1 MWQAKQESLDRLVAV
16 KVDHRPLSEDK
27 ERRRFLREAGAAGRL
42 SNHRGIVTVHDAGI
56 LSDGRPYLVM
66 DLCTGGSLT
75 QWLKPG
81 ERRSQRRIRDVG
93 VRIAD
98 ALAAA
103 HARGVLHRDVKPAN
117 ILIDSYDDPGLADF
131 GLAAMPEAGV
141 ELSVTLEGMT
151 PAYAPKEVLYL
162 SPPTEYGDVYSL
174 AATLYALLDG
184 KPPRWPDT
192 GTPSLPQVLEL
203 LQQPIE
209 PLPHVDPEFMDV
221 LLRAMDDD
229 PTRRPPAA
237 EFRDQL
243 EALTFAPSTNTDT
256 TVLPGGSTALASP
269 QTGTTGA
276 AVGAGVGAGAAVSG
290 VRAGAVP
297 GDHTTAAGREA
308 DPAHDG
314 ADDSPPRGGR
324 GASPV
329 TSLNSRRRRALTAIA
344 VVAAILVALLAVQ
357 LFDGGPTAGVAN
369 PVPSVSAVPTVAT
382 TSATTSSPSPSPTP
396 APMPEGFVDCSKEL
410 GGQSYCLTEPECW
423 EQLRGYADSLLI
435 AEMQPCDEEHAEQTF
450 AVGLLSS
457 PVNRQ
462 SQLEAKKE
470 VKALCTPENLS
481 KVMAPRKPLKDWQIS
496 AIPPQVTIETDN
508 FFRCLFNNPGGSTGA
523 VKLKVPSR

>member
-229 PTRRPPAA
+229 PTRRPTAA

-276 AVGAGVGAGAAVSG
+276 AVGAGVGAGAAALSG

-329 TSLNSRRRRALTAIA
+329 TSLKSRRRRALTAIA

-382 TSATTSSPSPSPTP
+382 TSATTSSPSPSPSP
-396 APMPEGFVDCSKEL
+396 LVEGFVDCSSAF
-410 GGQSYCLTEPECW
+410 GYQSVCVRPNAPECW
-423 EQLRGYADSLLI
+423 VGYYSYADVRAI
-435 AEMQPCDEEHAEQTF
+435 ADLASCTEPHVLQTF
-450 AVGLLSS
+450 AAGQV
-457 PVNRQ
+457 PIAVDRQ
-462 SQLEAKKE
+462 SVLEERKE
-470 VKALCTPENLS
+470 VKALCNRTVLK
-481 KVMAPRKPLKDWQIS
+481 KVLVSEEPLKDWDIRVL
-496 AIPPQVTIETDN
+496 PPPLGVDDN
-508 FFRCLFNNPGGSTGA
+508 LFRCLVGPAQSKA
-523 VKLKVPSR
+523 HKLRVVR